1 MAIRHYL
8 NIMGDSTPWYG
19 ICLAVGVVSMAICLY
34 HTLRKGGL
42 KGEDE
47 TRFLLAFPLM
57 LGCGVVA
64 SVILDAFFTGDWR
77 TWLGAERRVG
87 FTFTGFLVGAI
98 IGLSV
103 YGRSSGLGCRPLLN
117 SLLPPLALAQGFGRI
132 GCFLGGCC
140 YGVPCLFGVAY
151 PPGSYP
157 HSIVGDIP
165 LFPIQLVEA
174 ALLFGLFG
182 IALLSTSAR
191 RMYVYVIGASVIRF
205 FVEFLRYD
213 RRGTL
218 FGIDSLSPQQLL
230 SLGLAAVFV
239 ALLVRDE
246 WHRKFDG

>member
-19 ICLAVGVVSMAICLY
+19 ICLSVGIVSMAACLY
-34 HTLRKGGL
+34 LTLRKGGFR
-42 KGEDE
+42 GDDE
-47 TRFLLAFPLM
+47 TGFLLAFPLM
-57 LGCGVVA
+57 LVCGAVA
-64 SVILDAFFTGDWR
+64 SVILDALFTGDWR
-77 TWLGAERRVG
+77 TWLGSERRVG

-103 YGRSSGLGCRPLLN
+103 YGRLSGLGCRLLLN

-157 HSIVGDIP
+157 YSIVGDIP

-174 ALLFGLFG
+174 VLLFGLFG
-182 IALLSTSAR
+182 IALLSAPTR

-205 FVEFLRYD
+205 FVEFFRYD

-218 FGIDSLSPQQLL
+218 FGIESLSPQQLL

-239 ALLVRDE
+239 ALLVRDV
-246 WHRKFDG
+246 WCGKLDG